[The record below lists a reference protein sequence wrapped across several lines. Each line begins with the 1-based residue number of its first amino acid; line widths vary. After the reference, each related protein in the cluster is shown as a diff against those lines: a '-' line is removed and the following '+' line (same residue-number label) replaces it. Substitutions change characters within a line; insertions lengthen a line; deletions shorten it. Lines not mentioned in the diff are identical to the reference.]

1 MWFCCVAT
9 YSIRNLGD
17 GGDYLAF
24 KGVKNW
30 FLLILS
36 VLPSSIYCRNAGQKC
51 HILHAEFLQVCFHK

>member
-36 VLPSSIYCRNAGQKC
+36 VLPSSIYYRNAGHQC
-51 HILHAEFLQVCFHK
+51 HT